1 MLSIFLL
8 FLFSLP
14 SGLYAQTAERPL
26 KVVVEAGRNVTLP
39 HLSGSHQTGHVTWL
53 VETSDYGSASPDNFI
68 FSGQKLCQFTDRTM
82 VWPYYNLHFNC
93 ENYDLNLFWLK
104 VENSAIYNVKNT
116 VNASETNIYYD
127 LRVVQIFPP
136 KCIITSKYLT
146 NDYCHITINCTN
158 SDYPNKV
165 VFNNVSRWYY
175 GYGKGSPTL
184 PNYFITNFNVSGITK
199 SFNHTYPFNELC
211 DYPTSQSQ
219 HSLTHTVST
228 VIFLG
233 IIGFSILIIIAA
245 FIYLCWHR
253 KSLCVSKTEPLMPIP
268 Y

>member
-26 KVVVEAGRNVTLP
+26 KVVVEAGHNVTLP

-146 NDYCHITINCTN
+146 SIIVTLQLTALTLITPIRLCLIMSVDGTT
-158 SDYPNKV
+158 DTVRAAQP
-165 VFNNVSRWYY
+165 F
-175 GYGKGSPTL
+175 PTTL
-184 PNYFITNFNVSGITK
+184 
-199 SFNHTYPFNELC
+199 
-211 DYPTSQSQ
+211 
-219 HSLTHTVST
+219 
-228 VIFLG
+228 
-233 IIGFSILIIIAA
+233 
-245 FIYLCWHR
+245 
-253 KSLCVSKTEPLMPIP
+253 
-268 Y
+268 

>member
-8 FLFSLP
+8 FLSLL

-39 HLSGSHQTGHVTWL
+39 HLSGSHQTG
-53 VETSDYGSASPDNFI
+53 
-68 FSGQKLCQFTDRTM
+68 Q
-82 VWPYYNLHFNC
+82 
-93 ENYDLNLFWLK
+93 
-104 VENSAIYNVKNT
+104 
-116 VNASETNIYYD
+116 
-127 LRVVQIFPP
+127 
-136 KCIITSKYLT
+136 
-146 NDYCHITINCTN
+146 
-158 SDYPNKV
+158 
-165 VFNNVSRWYY
+165 
-175 GYGKGSPTL
+175 
-184 PNYFITNFNVSGITK
+184 